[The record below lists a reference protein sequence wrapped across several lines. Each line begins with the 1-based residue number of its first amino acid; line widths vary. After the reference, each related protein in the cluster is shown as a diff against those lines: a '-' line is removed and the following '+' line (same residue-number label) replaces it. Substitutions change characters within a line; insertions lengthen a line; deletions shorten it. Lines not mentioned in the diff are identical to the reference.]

1 MSLVALAKAVGRKEY
16 FGDPGGSEWESNRLI
31 NAQVDSREL
40 QSKRGSSAR
49 EESTDGQGK
58 CR

>member
-58 CR
+58 